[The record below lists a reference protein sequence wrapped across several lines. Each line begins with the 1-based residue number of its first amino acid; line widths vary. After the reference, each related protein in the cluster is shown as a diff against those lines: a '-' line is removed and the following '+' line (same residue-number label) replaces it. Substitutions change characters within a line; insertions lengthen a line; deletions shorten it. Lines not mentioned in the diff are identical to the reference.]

1 MLEENLRVTK
11 EVPATSSCN
20 PNALIG
26 SMLDIMSLHIPMRQV
41 LYGLVAGN
49 CVVLLRFPGCGY
61 PRTDISGEEI

>member
-1 MLEENLRVTK
+1 MTR
-11 EVPATSSCN
+11 EVLATSFCN

-49 CVVLLRFPGCGY
+49 CVALLGLPVSGY
-61 PRTDISGEEI
+61 PRTDISSEET